1 MTGGFTAGGISHDHT
16 TNMDIQTPQN
26 GAEDG
31 TGNTPARGSPEI
43 QNSRESTGPGPTPQK
58 VFQQK
63 QKDGNEEIS
72 GIMHISDQQEKEAS
86 QKKIVDDA
94 ADNSLVVD
102 SEITQTDIKVSE
114 NANAV
119 VPPLA

>member
-1 MTGGFTAGGISHDHT
+1 
-16 TNMDIQTPQN
+16 
-26 GAEDG
+26 
-31 TGNTPARGSPEI
+31 
-43 QNSRESTGPGPTPQK
+43 
-58 VFQQK
+58 
-63 QKDGNEEIS
+63 
-72 GIMHISDQQEKEAS
+72 MHISDQQEKEAS